1 MNARDGLVE
10 SESRGTLLGLGTW
23 SDVVW
28 LVSMSS
34 TLLLVLLPFSS
45 YIASIPF
52 VGEEWGMTNSQA
64 AVVFSAYLVGY
75 AVSSAFLIP
84 VTDRL
89 PAGRVMLASVAL
101 IAISNILFPLLA
113 RDVWTASALRFVAG
127 AGHVGAYIPGI
138 RIVSLRFA
146 DGMRGT
152 AVAIFVGAG
161 YAGTTISYVFMGQL
175 LDLTDSWRTAYM
187 ITALVGLAGVL
198 IALIH
203 VLPSRSQE
211 GEAAQTS
218 GSSGRLNLGVLRHRP
233 MLLINTAYALHTAE
247 LYLARLWLP
256 LLLAAAL
263 VHDGKEAG
271 EAAVL
276 AATWSGFMFM
286 TGIVGVFFG
295 GLVSDRFGRT
305 AGAGVI
311 FAASGAISF
320 AAGWLVG
327 APPVVLIVLGFGYGF
342 ATSADS
348 AIYSTAVTELAPQ
361 NLIGSTQA
369 IQSFIGF
376 TVGAVAPVIAG
387 GLLDVFDGTLGWG
400 AAFGFNGLLAV
411 IGVAAL
417 LVLRRMPE
425 AVNMAAGK
433 K

>member
-1 MNARDGLVE
+1 M
-10 SESRGTLLGLGTW
+10 
-23 SDVVW
+23 
-28 LVSMSS
+28 
-34 TLLLVLLPFSS
+34 
-45 YIASIPF
+45 
-52 VGEEWGMTNSQA
+52 
-64 AVVFSAYLVGY
+64 FSAYLVGY

-89 PAGRVMLASVAL
+89 PAGRVMFASVAL
-101 IAISNILFPLLA
+101 IAVSNILFPLLA
-113 RDVWTASALRFVAG
+113 QDVWTASALRFVAG

-175 LDLTDSWRTAYM
+175 LNLTDSWRTAYM
-187 ITALVGLAGVL
+187 ITALVGLIGVL
-198 IALIH
+198 IALAHI
-203 VLPSRSQE
+203 LPRGSRE
-211 GEAAQTS
+211 GESAQPS
-218 GSSGRLNLGVLRHRP
+218 GGSARLNLGVLRHRP

-263 VHDGKEAG
+263 VHNGREAG

-286 TGIVGVFFG
+286 TGIFGVFAG
-295 GLVSDRFGRT
+295 GVVSDRFGRT
-305 AGAGVI
+305 AGAGII

-320 AAGWLVG
+320 VAGWLVG
-327 APPVVLIVLGFGYGF
+327 APPLIALIALGFGYGF
-342 ATSADS
+342 LTSADS

-369 IQSFIGF
+369 IQSFVGF
-376 TVGAVAPVIAG
+376 TVGAVVPIVAG
-387 GLLDVFDGTLGWG
+387 GLLDTLWTALSDGARPSDSTACW
-400 AAFGFNGLLAV
+400 
-411 IGVAAL
+411 
-417 LVLRRMPE
+417 RW
-425 AVNMAAGK
+425 
-433 K
+433 

>member
-1 MNARDGLVE
+1 MP
-10 SESRGTLLGLGTW
+10 SEPSRTPLGLGSW
-23 SDVVW
+23 ADALW
-28 LVSMSS
+28 LAAMSA
-34 TLLLVLLPFSS
+34 TLLLALLPFSS

-52 VGEEWGMTNSQA
+52 VADEWGMTNSQA

-89 PAGRVMLASVAL
+89 PPGKVMLASVAL
-101 IAISNILFPLLA
+101 IAVSNILFPLLA
-113 RDVWTASALRFVAG
+113 RDVWTASALRFIAG

-146 DGMRGT
+146 DGKRGT

-187 ITALVGLAGVL
+187 ITALLGLVGVL
-198 IALIH
+198 IALTR
-203 VLPSRSQE
+203 VWPLGRRDAEPE
-211 GEAAQTS
+211 PAS
-218 GSSGRLNLGVLRHRP
+218 GGSARLNLGALRHRP

-256 LLLAAAL
+256 LLLAASL
-263 VHDGKEAG
+263 VHSGKEAG

-286 TGIVGVFFG
+286 TGIAGVFFG
-295 GLVSDRFGRT
+295 GVVSDRFGRT
-305 AGAGVI
+305 AGAGAI

-327 APPVVLIVLGFGYGF
+327 APPAVLIILGFGYGF

-348 AIYSTAVTELAPQ
+348 AIYSTAVTELAPR

-369 IQSFIGF
+369 IQSFVGF
-376 TVGAVAPVIAG
+376 TVGAIAPVVAG
-387 GLLDVFDGTLGWG
+387 GLLDVFDGALGWG

-411 IGVAAL
+411 VGVAAL
-417 LVLRRMPE
+417 LILRRMPE
-425 AVNMAAGK
+425 ASSMAAGK
-433 K
+433 R

>member
-1 MNARDGLVE
+1 ME
-10 SESRGTLLGLGTW
+10 SGSKQSLFRLGSW

-28 LVSMSS
+28 LMSMSS
-34 TLLLVLLPFSS
+34 ALLLVLLPFSS

-52 VGEEWGMTNSQA
+52 IEWEMSNSQA

-89 PAGRVMLASVAL
+89 PAGRVMFASVAL
-101 IAISNILFPLLA
+101 IAVSNILFPLLA
-113 RDVWTASALRFVAG
+113 QDVWSASALRFVAG

-175 LDLTDSWRTAYM
+175 LNLTDSWRTAYM
-187 ITALVGLAGVL
+187 IIALVGLAGVL
-198 IALIH
+198 IALMH
-203 VLPSRSQE
+203 VWPRRTGE
-211 GEAAQTS
+211 GEAAEAPR
-218 GSSGRLNLGVLRHRP
+218 SSGRLNLGVLSHRP

-256 LLLAAAL
+256 LLLTAAL
-263 VHDGKEAG
+263 VHSGKEAG

-286 TGIVGVFFG
+286 TGIFGVFAG
-295 GLVSDRFGRT
+295 GIISDRFGRT
-305 AGAGVI
+305 AGAGII

-320 AAGWLVG
+320 VAGWLVG
-327 APPVVLIVLGFGYGF
+327 APPEILIILGFVYGF

-348 AIYSTAVTELAPQ
+348 AIYSTAVTELAPR

-369 IQSFIGF
+369 IQSFTGF
-376 TVGAVAPVIAG
+376 TVGAVAPVVAG
-387 GLLDVFDGTLGWG
+387 GLLDVFDGALGWG

-411 IGVAAL
+411 VGVAAL
-417 LVLRRMPE
+417 LILRRMPE
-425 AVNMAAGK
+425 ASSMAAGK
-433 K
+433 R

>member
-1 MNARDGLVE
+1 MEPDSKRTVF
-10 SESRGTLLGLGTW
+10 GLGSW
-23 SDVVW
+23 VDVLW
-28 LVSMSS
+28 LASISS
-34 TLLLVLLPFSS
+34 TLLLALLPFSS

-52 VGEEWGMTNSQA
+52 IGDEWGMSNSQA

-89 PAGRVMLASVAL
+89 PAGRVMFASVAL
-101 IAISNILFPLLA
+101 IAVSNILFPLLA
-113 RDVWTASALRFVAG
+113 RDVWSASALRFVAG

-187 ITALVGLAGVL
+187 ITALVGLVGVL

-203 VLPSRSQE
+203 ILPRGSRE
-211 GEAAQTS
+211 GEDAQPS
-218 GSSGRLNLGVLRHRP
+218 GGSARLNLGVLRHRP

-263 VHDGKEAG
+263 VHSGREAG

-286 TGIVGVFFG
+286 TGIFGVFAG
-295 GLVSDRFGRT
+295 GVVSDRFGRT

-320 AAGWLVG
+320 VAGWLVG
-327 APPVVLIVLGFGYGF
+327 APVVILIVLGFGYGF
-342 ATSADS
+342 LTSADS
-348 AIYSTAVTELAPQ
+348 AIYSTAVTELAPR

-369 IQSFIGF
+369 IQSFVGF
-376 TVGAVAPVIAG
+376 TVGAIAPIVAG
-387 GLLDVFDGTLGWG
+387 GLLDVFEGTVGWG

-411 IGVAAL
+411 VGVAAL
-417 LVLRRMPE
+417 LVLRRLPE
-425 AVNMAAGK
+425 AVGMAGGK
-433 K
+433 R

>member
-1 MNARDGLVE
+1 ME
-10 SESRGTLLGLGTW
+10 SGSGRSVFGLGSW
-23 SDVVW
+23 ADVAW
-28 LVSMSS
+28 LVSISS
-34 TLLLVLLPFSS
+34 TLLLALLPFSS

-52 VGEEWGMTNSQA
+52 IEWDMSNSQA

-89 PAGRVMLASVAL
+89 PAGRVMFASVAL
-101 IAISNILFPLLA
+101 IAVSNILFPLLA
-113 RDVWTASALRFVAG
+113 RDVWSASALRFVAG

-187 ITALVGLAGVL
+187 ITALVGLVGVV
-198 IALIH
+198 IALMHI
-203 VLPSRSQE
+203 LPRGSRE
-211 GEAAQTS
+211 GEDAQPS
-218 GSSGRLNLGVLRHRP
+218 GGSARLNLGVLRHRP

-263 VHDGKEAG
+263 VHSGREAG

-286 TGIVGVFFG
+286 TGIFGVFAG
-295 GLVSDRFGRT
+295 GVVSDRFGRT
-305 AGAGVI
+305 AGAGII

-320 AAGWLVG
+320 VAGWLVG
-327 APPVVLIVLGFGYGF
+327 APVVVLIILGFGYGF
-342 ATSADS
+342 LTSADS
-348 AIYSTAVTELAPQ
+348 AIYSTAVTELAPR

-369 IQSFIGF
+369 IQSFVGF
-376 TVGAVAPVIAG
+376 TVGAVAPIVAG
-387 GLLDVFDGTLGWG
+387 GLLDVFEGTMGWG

-411 IGVAAL
+411 VGVSAL
-417 LVLRRMPE
+417 LVLRRLPE
-425 AVNMAAGK
+425 AVGMAGGK
-433 K
+433 R

>member
-1 MNARDGLVE
+1 MEAD
-10 SESRGTLLGLGTW
+10 SRRSAFGLGSWTE
-23 SDVVW
+23 VVW
-28 LVSMSS
+28 LISMSS
-34 TLLLVLLPFSS
+34 ALLLALLPFSS

-52 VGEEWGMTNSQA
+52 IEDEWGMTNSQA
-64 AVVFSAYLVGY
+64 AMVFSAYLVGY

-89 PAGRVMLASVAL
+89 PAGKVMLASVAL
-101 IAISNILFPLLA
+101 IAVSNILFPLLA
-113 RDVWTASALRFVAG
+113 RDIWSASALRFIAG

-175 LDLTDSWRTAYM
+175 LNLTDSWRTAYM
-187 ITALVGLAGVL
+187 ITALVGLIGVL

-203 VLPSRSQE
+203 LIAHSSE
-211 GEAAQTS
+211 DEAAQSS

-256 LLLAAAL
+256 LLLAASL
-263 VHDGKEAG
+263 VNDGKEAG
-271 EAAVL
+271 EAAIL

-286 TGIVGVFFG
+286 TGIVGVFAG
-295 GLVSDRFGRT
+295 GFISDRFGRT
-305 AGAGVI
+305 IGAATI

-320 AAGWLVG
+320 VAGWLLG
-327 APPVVLIVLGFGYGF
+327 APPVALIILGFGYGF

-376 TVGAVAPVIAG
+376 TVGAIAPVIAG
-387 GLLDVFDGTLGWG
+387 GLLDMFDGALGWG
-400 AAFGFNGLLAV
+400 VAFGFNGMLAV
-411 IGVAAL
+411 VGVTAL
-417 LVLRRMPE
+417 LMLRRMPE
-425 AVNMAAGK
+425 ASNMASGK

>member
-1 MNARDGLVE
+1 ME
-10 SESRGTLLGLGTW
+10 SEPKKTIFGLGSW
-23 SDVVW
+23 PDVFW
-28 LVSMSS
+28 LVSISS
-34 TLLLVLLPFSS
+34 TLFLTLLPFSS

-52 VGEEWGMTNSQA
+52 VEEEWEMTNLQA
-64 AVVFSAYLVGY
+64 AAVFSAYLVGY

-89 PAGRVMLASVAL
+89 PPEKVMFASVAL
-101 IAISNILFPLLA
+101 IAISNILFPILA
-113 RDVWTASALRFVAG
+113 RDIWTASALRFIAG

-146 DGMRGT
+146 DTMRGT

-161 YAGTTISYVFMGQL
+161 YAGTTLSYVFMGQL
-175 LDLTDSWRTAYM
+175 LSISDSWRAAYM
-187 ITALVGLAGVL
+187 ITALVGLVGVL
-198 IALIH
+198 IALTHIWPGSSRDSESPPP
-203 VLPSRSQE
+203 PS
-211 GEAAQTS
+211 G
-218 GSSGRLNLGVLRHRP
+218 SGRLELGVLRHRP
-233 MLLINTAYALHTAE
+233 MTLINLAYALHTAE

-256 LLLAAAL
+256 LLLAASL
-263 VHDGKEAG
+263 IHSGRDAG
-271 EAAVL
+271 EAAIL

-286 TGIVGVFFG
+286 TGIVGVFAG
-295 GLVSDRFGRT
+295 GMLSDRFGRT
-305 AGAGVI
+305 AAGGVI

-327 APPVVLIVLGFGYGF
+327 APPPLLIILGFGYGF

-376 TVGAVAPVIAG
+376 TVGAIAPIVAG
-387 GLLDVFDGTLGWG
+387 GLLDIFQGTAGWG

-417 LVLRRMPE
+417 LILRRLPE
-425 AVNMAAGK
+425 ASNMASGK
-433 K
+433 R

>member
-1 MNARDGLVE
+1 ME
-10 SESRGTLLGLGTW
+10 SDSRRPAFGLGSWT
-23 SDVVW
+23 DVVW
-28 LVSMSS
+28 LISMSS
-34 TLLLVLLPFSS
+34 TLLLALLPFSS

-52 VGEEWGMTNSQA
+52 IEDEWGMTNFQA
-64 AVVFSAYLVGY
+64 AMVFSAYLVGY

-89 PAGRVMLASVAL
+89 PAGKVMFASVAL
-101 IAISNILFPLLA
+101 IAVSNILFPLLA
-113 RDVWTASALRFVAG
+113 HDIWSASALRFIAG

-175 LDLTDSWRTAYM
+175 LDLADSWRTAYM
-187 ITALVGLAGVL
+187 ITALVGLIGVL

-203 VLPSRSQE
+203 LLRHPSE
-211 GEAAQTS
+211 EEAAQSSS
-218 GSSGRLNLGVLRHRP
+218 GSGRLNISVLRHRP

-256 LLLAAAL
+256 LLLAASL
-263 VHDGKEAG
+263 VHDGKEPG

-286 TGIVGVFFG
+286 TGIVGVFAG
-295 GLVSDRFGRT
+295 GFISDRFGRT
-305 AGAGVI
+305 FGAAAI

-320 AAGWLVG
+320 VAGWLVG
-327 APPVVLIVLGFGYGF
+327 APPLILITLGFVYGF

-348 AIYSTAVTELAPQ
+348 AIYSTAVTELAPR

-369 IQSFIGF
+369 IQSFVGF
-376 TVGAVAPVIAG
+376 TVGAIAPVIAG
-387 GLLDVFDGTLGWG
+387 GLLDVFDGALGWG
-400 AAFGFNGLLAV
+400 AAFGFNGMLAV
-411 IGVAAL
+411 IGVTAL
-417 LVLRRMPE
+417 TILRRMPE

-433 K
+433 R

>member
-1 MNARDGLVE
+1 MGLN
-10 SESRGTLLGLGTW
+10 SRQTPFGLGSW

-28 LVSMSS
+28 LVSISS
-34 TLLLVLLPFSS
+34 TLLLTLLPFSS

-52 VGEEWGMTNSQA
+52 IGEEWGMTNSQA

-89 PAGRVMLASVAL
+89 PVGRVMFASVAL
-101 IAISNILFPLLA
+101 IAVSNILFPLLA
-113 RDVWTASALRFVAG
+113 RDMWTASALRFIAG

-175 LDLTDSWRTAYM
+175 LNITDSWRTAYLV
-187 ITALVGLAGVL
+187 TALVGLVGVL
-198 IALIH
+198 IALTH
-203 VLPSRSQE
+203 VWPRGSQG
-211 GEAAQTS
+211 GESAQPP
-218 GSSGRLNLGVLRHRP
+218 GNSGRLNLGVLRHRP
-233 MLLINTAYALHTAE
+233 MLLINLAYALHTAE

-256 LLLAAAL
+256 LLLAASL
-263 VHDGKEAG
+263 VHSGREAG

-286 TGIVGVFFG
+286 TGIVGVFAG
-295 GLVSDRFGRT
+295 GIISDRFGRT

-320 AAGWLVG
+320 AVGWLVG
-327 APPVVLIVLGFGYGF
+327 APPIVLIVLGFGYGF

-369 IQSFIGF
+369 IQSFVGF
-376 TVGAVAPVIAG
+376 SVGAAAPIAAG
-387 GLLDVFDGTLGWG
+387 GLLDLFEGTSGWG

-411 IGVAAL
+411 VGVAAL
-417 LVLRRMPE
+417 IVLRRLPE
-425 AVNMAAGK
+425 ASNMASGRK
-433 K
+433 

>member
-1 MNARDGLVE
+1 ME
-10 SESRGTLLGLGTW
+10 SGSRQSVFGLGSRT
-23 SDVVW
+23 DVVW

-89 PAGRVMLASVAL
+89 PAGKVMFASVTL
-101 IAISNILFPLLA
+101 IAVSNILFPLLA
-113 RDVWTASALRFVAG
+113 RDVWSASALRFIAG

-175 LDLTDSWRTAYM
+175 LNLTESWRTAYM
-187 ITALVGLAGVL
+187 ITALVGLIGVL

-203 VLPSRSQE
+203 TLRRRTQE
-211 GEAAQTS
+211 DESAETA

-256 LLLAAAL
+256 LLLAASL
-263 VHDGKEAG
+263 VHSGRDAG

-286 TGIVGVFFG
+286 TGIFGVFAG
-295 GLVSDRFGRT
+295 GLISDRFGRT
-305 AGAGVI
+305 AGAGAI
-311 FAASGAISF
+311 FAASGVISF
-320 AAGWLVG
+320 VVGWLVG
-327 APPVVLIVLGFGYGF
+327 APPLILIALGFGYGF
-342 ATSADS
+342 LTSADS

-361 NLIGSTQA
+361 SLIGSTQA
-369 IQSFIGF
+369 IQSFVGF
-376 TVGAVAPVIAG
+376 TVGAIAPVVAG
-387 GLLDVFDGTLGWG
+387 GLLDVFDGALGWG

-417 LVLRRMPE
+417 LILRRMPE
-425 AVNMAAGK
+425 ASSMTAGK
-433 K
+433 R

>member
-1 MNARDGLVE
+1 ME
-10 SESRGTLLGLGTW
+10 SGSRQSVFGLGSW
-23 SDVVW
+23 ADVAW
-28 LVSMSS
+28 LVSISS

-52 VGEEWGMTNSQA
+52 VREEWDMTNSQA

-89 PAGRVMLASVAL
+89 PAGRVMFASVAL
-101 IAISNILFPLLA
+101 IAVSNILFPLLSQ
-113 RDVWTASALRFVAG
+113 DVWTASALRFVAG

-175 LDLTDSWRTAYM
+175 LNLTDSWRTAYM
-187 ITALVGLAGVL
+187 ITALVGLIGVL
-198 IALIH
+198 IALVHI
-203 VLPSRSQE
+203 LPRGLRE
-211 GEAAQTS
+211 GEAAQLS
-218 GSSGRLNLGVLRHRP
+218 GGSARLNLGVLRHRP

-286 TGIVGVFFG
+286 TGIFGVFAG
-295 GLVSDRFGRT
+295 GVVSDRFGRT
-305 AGAGVI
+305 AGAGII

-320 AAGWLVG
+320 VAGWLVG
-327 APPVVLIVLGFGYGF
+327 APPVVLIILGFGYGF
-342 ATSADS
+342 LTSADS

-369 IQSFIGF
+369 IQSFVGF
-376 TVGAVAPVIAG
+376 TVGAVAPIVAG
-387 GLLDVFDGTLGWG
+387 GLLDALDGTLGWG

-411 IGVAAL
+411 VGVTAL
-417 LVLRRMPE
+417 LILRRMPE
-425 AVNMAAGK
+425 AAGMAAGK
-433 K
+433 R

>member
-1 MNARDGLVE
+1 MTSDSKPAPF
-10 SESRGTLLGLGTW
+10 GLGSWT
-23 SDVVW
+23 DVAW
-28 LVSMSS
+28 LVSISS
-34 TLLLVLLPFSS
+34 TLLLALLPFSS

-52 VGEEWGMTNSQA
+52 LGDEWGMSNSQA
-64 AVVFSAYLVGY
+64 AAVFSAYLVGY
-75 AVSSAFLIP
+75 AVSAAFLIP

-89 PAGRVMLASVAL
+89 PAGRVMFASVAL
-101 IAISNILFPLLA
+101 IAVSNILFPLLA

-175 LDLTDSWRTAYM
+175 LNLTDSWRTAYM
-187 ITALVGLAGVL
+187 ITALVGLIGVL

-203 VLPSRSQE
+203 LLPRRSQE
-211 GEAAQTS
+211 GESTQS
-218 GSSGRLNLGVLRHRP
+218 LSSSGRLNLGVLRHRP
-233 MLLINTAYALHTAE
+233 MLLINLAYALHTAE

-263 VHDGKEAG
+263 VHSGKEPG
-271 EAAVL
+271 EAAAL

-286 TGIVGVFFG
+286 TGIVGVFAG
-295 GLVSDRFGRT
+295 GVISDRFGRT
-305 AGAGVI
+305 LGAGVI

-320 AAGWLVG
+320 VCGWLVG
-327 APPVVLIVLGFGYGF
+327 APPVVLIILGFGYGF

-376 TVGAVAPVIAG
+376 TVGAVAPIVAG
-387 GLLDVFDGTLGWG
+387 GLLDAFDGALGWG

-411 IGVAAL
+411 VGVAAL
-417 LVLRRMPE
+417 LILRRMPE
-425 AVNMAAGK
+425 ALNMAAGK

>member
-1 MNARDGLVE
+1 MSMNSDHDAGNSVR
-10 SESRGTLLGLGTW
+10 LGLGSW
-23 SDVVW
+23 SDIAW
-28 LVSMSS
+28 LAGISS
-34 TLLLVLLPFSS
+34 TLLLTLLPFSS

-52 VGEEWGMTNSQA
+52 VGEEWGMSNSQA
-64 AVVFSAYLVGY
+64 AMVFSAYLVGY

-89 PAGRVMLASVAL
+89 PAGRVMFASVAL
-101 IAISNILFPLLA
+101 IAVSNILFPLLA
-113 RDVWTASALRFVAG
+113 RDVWTASALRFIAG

-161 YAGTTISYVFMGQL
+161 YAGTTVSYVFMGQL
-175 LDLTDSWRTAYM
+175 LNLTDSWRTAYM
-187 ITALVGLAGVL
+187 ITSLVGLIGVL
-198 IALIH
+198 IALAH
-203 VLPSRSQE
+203 LRSADTSVSE
-211 GEAAQTS
+211 SAQ
-218 GSSGRLNLGVLRHRP
+218 SSGRLNLSVLRHRP
-233 MLLINTAYALHTAE
+233 MLLINLAYALHTAE

-256 LLLAAAL
+256 LLLAASL
-263 VHDGKEAG
+263 VHGGRDAG
-271 EAAVL
+271 DAAVL

-286 TGIVGVFFG
+286 TGIVGVFVG
-295 GLVSDRFGRT
+295 GVISDRFGRT

-311 FAASGAISF
+311 FAVSGAISF

-327 APPVVLIVLGFGYGF
+327 APPGVLLVIGFVYGF

-369 IQSFIGF
+369 IQSFVGF
-376 TVGAVAPVIAG
+376 TVGAVAPIVAG
-387 GLLDVFDGTLGWG
+387 GLLDVFQGTTGWG

-411 IGVAAL
+411 IGVAS
-417 LVLRRMPE
+417 LVMLRRLPE
-425 AVNMAAGK
+425 ASNMAAGK